1 MPISGGIPVII
12 DARTIRWDGN
22 EGYIFTNSSNISL
35 HSALPHPISLVDS
48 YVSFDITIPSL
59 YELQQKVHS
68 YESDGSIIY
77 SHDVNLLCLT
87 GFKIP
92 IIEFLLHLENESEI
106 IMRIRVVGNDR
117 DSHIDLNIGYDETH
131 HFEIILKDYT
141 AEIIMDDETLEFS
154 NNSDELIS
162 IVPVSNQQPYL
173 FIGTQYFTYFMYTLS
188 RIHIETDTFLA
199 SADYDINYWLGEFE
213 SAYNEE

>member
-59 YELQQKVHS
+59 YELQQKVHN
-68 YESDGSIIY
+68 YGSIIY
-77 SHDVNLLCLT
+77 SHSVNLLCLT

-92 IIEFLLHLENESEI
+92 IIEFLLYRENESEI

-117 DSHIDLNIGYDETH
+117 GSWINLNIGYEETH

-141 AEIIMDDETLEFS
+141 AEIIMDDKTLEFS

-162 IVPVSNQQPYL
+162 LVPVSNQQPYL

-199 SADYDINYWLGEFE
+199 SADYDINYWHGEFE
-213 SAYNEE
+213 RAYNKE

>member
-59 YELQQKVHS
+59 YELQQEVRS
-68 YESDGSIIY
+68 YGSDGIIIY
-77 SHDVNLLCLT
+77 SDNVNLLCLT

-92 IIEFLLHLENESEI
+92 IIEFLLYLENESEI
-106 IMRIRVVGNDR
+106 IMRIRVVGNDSS
-117 DSHIDLNIGYDETH
+117 SHIDLNIGYDETH

-154 NNSDELIS
+154 NNSDKLIS

-173 FIGTQYFTYFMYTLS
+173 FIGTHYFTYFMYTLS